1 MAEDPHMSRRGA
13 IGALSAASALAVA
26 GWPDTAAASSS
37 ARDALITVMGTSDL
51 HGYCLNW
58 DYFRDAEYANDA
70 GDHIGIA
77 KASSL
82 IERIRAERGRRNT
95 LLFDSGD
102 TIQGS
107 SLATFYN
114 TVEPFTET
122 GEVHPMARAMNAVG
136 YDAVALGN
144 HEFNYGV
151 DHLAAWIEQMDAP
164 VLGANAVH
172 HGTDE
177 PAYRPYALKR
187 MRVDCANRRGRTPLV
202 VGVLGLTNPGSI
214 LWDKRHVEGKL
225 EFRDLVESAAHWVP
239 IMRARGADVVV
250 VSAHSGDSGV
260 SSYGDD
266 LPVENASAMVAEQV
280 PGIDAILFGHAHR
293 DVPERFVTNRVTGER
308 VLMSMPSYWGR
319 RLSVMDLALRRERGR
334 WRVVAKSALALNA
347 NTVEED
353 PRIVAA
359 VHAQHATTVAYVNQ
373 VIATSVEELS
383 AAEAC
388 WRDTA
393 ILDYVQHVQM
403 ETVRAALAGTPEG
416 DLPVLSIA
424 APFSRSAVFPA
435 GDVSIRDMAGLYIYD
450 NTLLASELT
459 GAQVRA
465 YLEHS
470 ARYFARVAPGE
481 AVDPEAITNAG
492 GTPDY
497 NFDQVAGL
505 DYEIDISRPEGERI
519 TSLTLDGRQ
528 VADDQKFV
536 MAVNNYR
543 QSGGG
548 DFPHI
553 ADAPVVYNR
562 QVEVRQTLIDFATAS
577 RTIDPA
583 QFHAVN
589 WRLVRE
595 GEPVF
600 G

>member
-1 MAEDPHMSRRGA
+1 MAEDPRMSRRGA

-26 GWPDTAAASSS
+26 GWPDTAAASS

-58 DYFRDAEYANDA
+58 DYFRDAEYANGA

-82 IERIRAERGRRNT
+82 IERIRSERGRRNT

-107 SLATFYN
+107 SLATYYN

-144 HEFNYGV
+144 HEFNYGI

-177 PAYRPYALKR
+177 PAYRPYVLKR
-187 MRVDCANRRGRTPLV
+187 MRVDCANRRGRIPLV
-202 VGVLGLTNPGSI
+202 VGVLGLTNPGAI

-250 VSAHSGDSGV
+250 VSAHSGDSGT

-334 WRVVAKSALALNA
+334 WRVVAKSAVALNA

-353 PRIVAA
+353 PRVVAA
-359 VHAQHATTVAYVNQ
+359 VEAQHATTVAYVNQ

-393 ILDYVQHVQM
+393 ILDYIQHVQM
-403 ETVRAALAGTPEG
+403 ETVRAALQGTPEG
-416 DLPVLSIA
+416 DLPVISIA

-459 GAQVRA
+459 GAQVRD

-470 ARYFARVAPGE
+470 ARYFARLAPGE

-505 DYEIDISRPEGERI
+505 EYEIDISRPEGERI
-519 TSLTLDGRQ
+519 TSLTLNGQ
-528 VADDQKFV
+528 EVADDQRFV

-548 DFPHI
+548 NFPHI
-553 ADAPVVYNR
+553 AAAPVVYNR
-562 QVEVRQTLIDFATAS
+562 QAEVRQALIDFATAS
-577 RTIDPA
+577 GTIDPA

-595 GEPVF
+595 GVPVF
-600 G
+600 D

>member
-1 MAEDPHMSRRGA
+1 MAEDPRMSRRGA

-26 GWPDTAAASSS
+26 GWPDTAAASS

-58 DYFRDAEYANDA
+58 DYFKDAEYTNAA

-77 KASSL
+77 KAASL
-82 IERIRAERGRRNT
+82 IERIRAERGRGNT

-107 SLATFYN
+107 SLATYYN

-122 GEVHPMARAMNAVG
+122 GEIHPMARAMNAVG
-136 YDAVALGN
+136 YDAVVLGN
-144 HEFNYGV
+144 HEFNYGI
-151 DHLAAWIEQMDAP
+151 DHLNAWIEQMDAP

-172 HGTDE
+172 HGTDD
-177 PAYRPYALKR
+177 PAYRPYVLRR
-187 MRVDCANRRGRTPLV
+187 MHVETTDKPGRQPLV

-214 LWDKRHVEGKL
+214 LWDRRHVEGKL

-239 IMRARGADVVV
+239 VMRAHGADVVI
-250 VSAHSGDSGV
+250 VSAHSGDSGT

-334 WRVVAKSALALNA
+334 WRVVSKSAVALNA

-353 PRIVAA
+353 PRVVAA
-359 VHAQHATTVAYVNQ
+359 VQDQHATAVSYVNQ

-393 ILDYVQHVQM
+393 IVDYIQHVQT
-403 ETVRAALAGTPEG
+403 ETVRAALRGTPEG
-416 DLPVLSIA
+416 ELPVISIA
-424 APFSRSAVFPA
+424 APFNRSAVFPA

-459 GAQVRA
+459 GAQVRD
-465 YLEHS
+465 YLEHA

-481 AVDPEAITNAG
+481 RVDPEAITNAG

-497 NFDQVAGL
+497 NFDQIAGL
-505 DYEIDISRPEGERI
+505 VYDIDISRPEGERI
-519 TSLTLDGRQ
+519 TSLTLDGRE
-528 VADDQKFV
+528 VADDQRFV

-548 DFPHI
+548 NFPHI

-562 QVEVRQTLIDFATAS
+562 QVEVRQALIDHATA
-577 RTIDPA
+577 RGTIDPA
-583 QFHAVN
+583 EFHTVN

-600 G
+600 E

>member
-1 MAEDPHMSRRGA
+1 MAEDSPLSRRGA

-26 GWPDTAAASSS
+26 GWPDTAAASS

-58 DYFRDAEYANDA
+58 DYFRDAEYADSA

-82 IERIRAERGRRNT
+82 IEQIRAERGRGNT

-107 SLATFYN
+107 SLVTYYN

-122 GEVHPMARAMNAVG
+122 GQIHPMARAMNAVG

-172 HGTDE
+172 HGTDD
-177 PAYRPYALKR
+177 PAYRPYVLKR
-187 MRVDCANRRGRTPLV
+187 MHVQTTNKPGTQPLT

-225 EFRDLVESAAHWVP
+225 EFRDLVETAAHWVP
-239 IMRARGADVVV
+239 VMRARGADVVI
-250 VSAHSGDSGV
+250 VSAHSGDSGT
-260 SSYGDD
+260 SSYGDG

-334 WRVVAKSALALNA
+334 WRVVSKSAVALNA

-359 VHAQHATTVAYVNQ
+359 VEDQHATAVSYVNQ

-393 ILDYVQHVQM
+393 IVDYIQHVQI
-403 ETVRAALAGTPEG
+403 ETVRAALEGTPEG
-416 DLPVLSIA
+416 DLPVISIA

-459 GAQVRA
+459 GAQVRD

-470 ARYFARVAPGE
+470 ARYFARVAPDA

-497 NFDQVAGL
+497 NFDQIAGL
-505 DYEIDISRPEGERI
+505 EYEIDISRPEGERI
-519 TSLTLDGRQ
+519 TSLTLDGRE
-528 VADDQKFV
+528 VADDRRFV

-548 DFPHI
+548 NFPHI
-553 ADAPVVYNR
+553 VDAPVVYNR
-562 QVEVRQTLIDFATAS
+562 QAEVRQALIDYATAS
-577 RTIDPA
+577 GTIDPA
-583 QFHAVN
+583 GFHTVN

-595 GEPVF
+595 SEPVF
-600 G
+600 E